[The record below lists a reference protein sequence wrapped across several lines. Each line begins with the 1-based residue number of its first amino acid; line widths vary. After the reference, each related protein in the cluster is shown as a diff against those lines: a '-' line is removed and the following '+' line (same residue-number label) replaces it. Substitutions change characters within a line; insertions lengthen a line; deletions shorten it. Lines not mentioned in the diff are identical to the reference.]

1 LPAKIAPFEVLH
13 ATADKFY
20 LYFMVRFF
28 WFCWLLKEMFIF
40 VAQSTTEVSDFAI
53 ENNNPSIKSNKLNG
67 SR

>member
-1 LPAKIAPFEVLH
+1 
-13 ATADKFY
+13 
-20 LYFMVRFF
+20 
-28 WFCWLLKEMFIF
+28 MFIF

>member
-28 WFCWLLKEMFIF
+28 LVLLVVKGNVYLCRPKYNRSLRFR
-40 VAQSTTEVSDFAI
+40 DR
-53 ENNNPSIKSNKLNG
+53 K
-67 SR
+67 